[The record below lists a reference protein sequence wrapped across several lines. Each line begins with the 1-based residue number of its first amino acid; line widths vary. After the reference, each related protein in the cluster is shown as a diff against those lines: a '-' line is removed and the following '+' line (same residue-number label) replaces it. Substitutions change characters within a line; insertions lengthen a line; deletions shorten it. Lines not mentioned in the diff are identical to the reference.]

1 MEEEILNESFPYL
14 KELENKIGRKTPP
27 SLLVWMR
34 DAAECDDGWRS
45 ERECSS
51 AFSDNFSDKIRLLK
65 REMVKIDAEFSE
77 TSVC

>member
-34 DAAECDDGWRS
+34 DAAECEDGWRS
-45 ERECSS
+45 ERDCS
-51 AFSDNFSDKIRLLK
+51 DKFSDKIRLLK
-65 REMVKIDAEFSE
+65 REMVKIDAEFSK